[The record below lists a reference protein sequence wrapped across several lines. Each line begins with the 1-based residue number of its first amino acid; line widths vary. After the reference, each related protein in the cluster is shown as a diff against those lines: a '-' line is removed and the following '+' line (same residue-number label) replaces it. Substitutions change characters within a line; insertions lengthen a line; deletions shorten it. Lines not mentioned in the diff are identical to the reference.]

1 MACIDVI
8 NGFKKAEQSGIFEV
22 DKIYDR
28 QTITDFISD
37 LNAGIQNPTALTFN
51 RINCG
56 QPFWCP
62 HFVWLGAGK
71 YEYKGHLGN
80 YTGDV
85 FHYQHNLSSPRL
97 VGYYDKGFIEFEDED
112 IQDFSDYKSKYCKN
126 NGDNNEPPND
136 ENILD
141 TPVNVEKDNCPN
153 LDYFPSDRNLKIVEK
168 YDFKKI
174 GEYTKENG
182 DNLVNTHSL
191 VNNSLR
197 FKLVYA
203 LISEG
208 EVKYIGKTIQGY
220 KRPLNYLNNNV
231 MHRVQ
236 NGIKYQLENG
246 HNVDIYIRCHDFDL
260 LENLENKLPIMNVFS
275 AFEEAIIKEFKPSW
289 NSQV

>member
-8 NGFKKAEQSGIFEV
+8 NGFRAAEQSGKFRV
-22 DKIYDR
+22 GHLYDR
-28 QTITDFISD
+28 QTITEFITD
-37 LNAGIQNPTALTFN
+37 LYAGIQNPTALTFN

-62 HFVWLGAGK
+62 HFVWLGQGQ
-71 YEYKGHLGN
+71 YEYKGHLGD

-85 FHYQHNLSSPRL
+85 YHHQNHLSSPRL
-97 VGYYDKGFIEFEDED
+97 VGYYDKGFIEFQDED
-112 IQDFSDYKSKYCKN
+112 VHDFFEYKSKYCQN
-126 NGDNNEPPND
+126 NGDNNEPPDD

-141 TPVNVEKDNCPN
+141 NPVSVERDNCPN
-153 LDYFPSDRNLKIVEK
+153 LDYFPSDRNLNIVEK

-174 GEYTKENG
+174 AEFTQENG
-182 DNLVNTHSL
+182 DNRVLAHSN

-208 EVKYIGKTIQGY
+208 KVKYIGKTIQGY

-236 NGIKYQLENG
+236 NGIIQQLENG
-246 HNVDIYIRCHDFDL
+246 HKVDIYIRCQGFDL
-260 LENLENKLPIMNVFS
+260 VENLMENLPIMNVYS
-275 AFEEAIIKEFKPSW
+275 AFEEAMIKEFKPSW